1 LIGVAIISGL
11 FYGLFFMSQG
21 KWIGFGDVKLGIVL
35 GLLAGGAMKALI
47 VLLSASL
54 LGTIVS
60 LPLLIKGKA
69 TRKSH
74 LPFGPLLLAG
84 MIIVGLWGT
93 SIVSWYV
100 SLLTV

>member
-1 LIGVAIISGL
+1 
-11 FYGLFFMSQG
+11 
-21 KWIGFGDVKLGIVL
+21 
-35 GLLAGGAMKALI
+35 
-47 VLLSASL
+47 
-54 LGTIVS
+54 